1 MYYLDQNVILDFQ
14 PIPGINLL
22 DYFAVNLNS
31 ASYLPA
37 LVSKGLQP
45 SDHVLFLTA
54 YKALLEEDIAML
66 RYVTG
71 FGKSLV
77 QIASPAEAAVRDA
90 AVRVS
95 PHEHWCNLLLNGR
108 RECSAR

>member
-1 MYYLDQNVILDFQ
+1 MYYLDQNILLDFQ

-22 DYFAVNLNS
+22 DYCAVNINS

-37 LVSKGLQP
+37 LVTKGLKP
-45 SDHVLFLTA
+45 TDHVLFLTA
-54 YKALLEEDIAML
+54 YKAVLEEDISML

-71 FGKSLV
+71 FGKTLV

-90 AVRVS
+90 AVRV
-95 PHEHWCNLLLNGR
+95 
-108 RECSAR
+108 